1 MLCYPIAGEEGK
13 GPGKGTRARQA
24 GCWGNNLG
32 LPPSPSQVSKL
43 RFREFHDLPSFICS
57 VNANEDVNSG
67 VPPKSKGCL
76 PETSSE
82 ICGNNMEFCGKPQKQ
97 VAFANCLSGK
107 VCSSLGSHTGRVT
120 LTPTKRSRKA
130 GCVCVCGGGETVSI
144 LQEALLSHTPES
156 NCKNDILGPGFI
168 PSSTSYLLRLQGK
181 DDFSLCQGRTF
192 PACDLKIM
200 LCSFCL
206 LTHPRP

>member
-24 GCWGNNLG
+24 GCWGNLG

-130 GCVCVCGGGETVSI
+130 GCVCVWWGGDCEHFAGGTTE
-144 LQEALLSHTPES
+144 SHAR
-156 NCKNDILGPGFI
+156 KQL
-168 PSSTSYLLRLQGK
+168 
-181 DDFSLCQGRTF
+181 
-192 PACDLKIM
+192 
-200 LCSFCL
+200 
-206 LTHPRP
+206 